1 MPSLQANNSLL
12 MLKDGRASS
21 EAYGAHKSVEGMCV
35 LKGRARKEL
44 HAAVRFAEGEAG
56 TQRNEVGV
64 TETKQ

>member
-1 MPSLQANNSLL
+1 
-12 MLKDGRASS
+12 MLINP
-21 EAYGAHKSVEGMCV
+21 VEGMCV

-44 HAAVRFAEGEAG
+44 SVAVGFTEGEAG